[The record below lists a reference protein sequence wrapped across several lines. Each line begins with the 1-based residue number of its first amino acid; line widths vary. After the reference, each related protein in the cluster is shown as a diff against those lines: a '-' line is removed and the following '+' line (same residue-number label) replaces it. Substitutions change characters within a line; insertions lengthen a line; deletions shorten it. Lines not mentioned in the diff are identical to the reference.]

1 MKSTLVVA
9 TRGSRLALWQAEHV
23 KSRILALRPDLD
35 VTLLHV
41 RTKGDV
47 ILDVPLAQV
56 GGKGLFIKEIEEA
69 LLDGRADLAVHS
81 VKDMPAELP
90 AGLVLACIPER
101 EISADCFVSGTA
113 AGLDDLPQ
121 GARVGTCSLRRQAQI
136 LARRPDLRMEML
148 RGNVET
154 RLRRLRDGDFDA
166 VILAGAGLK
175 RLGLMDDGM
184 RLLPE
189 TEIVPAVG
197 QGALGLECREDDAD
211 LRALLAGMEHAP
223 TRACVEAER
232 GFLAGLDGGCQT
244 PIAAHAVMDAD
255 DPAFLVLDGLVAELD
270 GSRVLRLERRIPV
283 AEARDGGLAMAA
295 ELRDMGAAEILARLG
310 AAG

>member
-1 MKSTLVVA
+1 MKKSLVVA

-23 KSRILALRPDLD
+23 RSRILALRPDLD
-35 VTLLHV
+35 VSLLHV
-41 RTKGDV
+41 RTRGDV

-101 EISADCFVSGTA
+101 EISADCFVSDTA
-113 AGLDDLPQ
+113 AGLDDLPR

-154 RLRRLRDGDFDA
+154 RLRKLRDGEFDA

-175 RLGLMDDGM
+175 RLGLMDGGM

-189 TEIVPAVG
+189 AEIVPAVG
-197 QGALGLECREDDAD
+197 QGALGLECRGDDAD
-211 LRALLAGMEHAP
+211 LRALLAEMEHAP

-244 PIAAHAVMDAD
+244 PIAAHAVMAD
-255 DPAFLVLDGLVAELD
+255 DDPGVLILDGLVAELD
-270 GSRVLRLERRIPV
+270 GSRVLRLQRRIPV
-283 AEARDGGLAMAA
+283 AQARDGGLTMAD